1 MINAIPSSND
11 ECHISNESQE
21 PPTAIPPA
29 ASCDSLKTEHCQLKT
44 IAEGELPDMIPVRML
59 NEFTYCPRLG
69 YLEWVEGEW
78 AGNLET
84 MEGTFGH
91 RRVDQ
96 EPKRAKR
103 KSESGETMLPVSP
116 TRDRPCPGCAGLLAV
131 VVVA

>member
-1 MINAIPSSND
+1 MTVEIGIPN
-11 ECHISNESQE
+11 EQCQMTNESHGQAAATSE
-21 PPTAIPPA
+21 NRKPPTENPSCDLLNTEDCQLNTVA
-29 ASCDSLKTEHCQLKT
+29 ASD
-44 IAEGELPDMIPVRML
+44 LPDMIPVRML

-96 EPKRAKR
+96 APKRAKR
-103 KSESGETMLPVSP
+103 KSDQCNDDTSETTSIHS
-116 TRDRPCPGCAGLLAV
+116 R
-131 VVVA
+131 